1 MIFVLFFW
9 FQIFIFIVVN
19 ILYCITMK
27 KIFLTIL
34 CILGAFYFTKA
45 QDAIIMNNGTEMK
58 VKVQELTVNE
68 VKFKKW
74 DNIYGPIY
82 TLLKNDIFM
91 IKYENGTKDTFI
103 KTSLTKENISY
114 NSDDESIGYDRIRYN
129 GPRVGITVF
138 GEGSI
143 KDDLKSRKYQGVVS
157 QFGWQLETRLY
168 TTPNETSGLVEWVFL
183 IGGVEQG
190 LFLPSASMMFGIR
203 GRDGL
208 EFGMGPN
215 LSVGGVGMVF
225 AVGGS
230 IKSGKVVYPINLAIV
245 PSVKNSIFSD
255 NGERVPTGIRLS
267 LLVGF
272 NTRVR

>member
-1 MIFVLFFW
+1 
-9 FQIFIFIVVN
+9 
-19 ILYCITMK
+19 MK
-27 KIFLTIL
+27 KIFLIIL
-34 CILGAFYFTKA
+34 CVVGAFNFSDA
-45 QDAIIMNNGTEMK
+45 QDVLIMNNGTEMK

-74 DNIYGPIY
+74 ENIDGPLY

-91 IKYENGTKDTFI
+91 IKYENGTKDTFV
-103 KTSLTKENISY
+103 KTTLTKENISY
-114 NSDDESIGYDRIRYN
+114 NSDDESMGYDRIRYN

-138 GEGSI
+138 GDGSI
-143 KDDLKSRKYQGVVS
+143 KDDLKRRQYQGVVS
-157 QFGWQLETRLY
+157 QFGWQLETRLF
-168 TTPNETSGLVEWVFL
+168 TTPNETSGLVEWIFL

-230 IKSGKVVYPINLAIV
+230 IKSGKIVYPINLAVV
-245 PSVKNSIFSD
+245 PSVKNAIFSD
-255 NGERVPTGIRLS
+255 NGERVPTGIRVS

>member
-1 MIFVLFFW
+1 
-9 FQIFIFIVVN
+9 
-19 ILYCITMK
+19 MK
-27 KIFLTIL
+27 KIFLIIL
-34 CILGAFYFTKA
+34 CLVGAFNFSDA
-45 QDAIIMNNGTEMK
+45 QDVLIMNNGTEMK

-74 DNIYGPIY
+74 ENIDGPLY
-82 TLLKNDIFM
+82 TLLKNDVFM
-91 IKYENGTKDTFI
+91 IKYENGTKDTFV
-103 KTSLTKENISY
+103 KTTLTKENISY
-114 NSDDESIGYDRIRYN
+114 NSDDESMGYDRIRYN

-138 GEGSI
+138 GDGSI
-143 KDDLKSRKYQGVVS
+143 KDDLKRRQYQGVVS
-157 QFGWQLETRLY
+157 QFGWQLETRLF
-168 TTPNETSGLVEWVFL
+168 TTPNETSGLVEWIFL

-203 GRDGL
+203 GRDGF

-230 IKSGKVVYPINLAIV
+230 IKSGKIVYPINLAVV

-255 NGERVPTGIRLS
+255 NGDRVPTGIRVS